1 MNTDRENQHGENWED
16 SRPFWYLS
24 FDFGSIFDKI
34 KKYIERRKLRAIL
47 KGRVKRFNDSK
58 SGNRD

>member
-58 SGNRD
+58 SRDRT

>member
-1 MNTDRENQHGENWED
+1 MNTNREDQHGESWDD
-16 SRPFWYLS
+16 SRPFWYFS
-24 FDFGSIFDKI
+24 FDFGSIFDRI